1 MCFSFT
7 KMKFIGFTLAPRN
20 APTQIR
26 FLVNELAW
34 RIQRRIYLAPLFAK
48 LMLII
53 SLTSIGY
60 VPGVYGRSML
70 SMMKGI
76 IVSFPITSIIQ
87 SCHAHANWFGDDDVI
102 HPSRTFDW
110 VTMFSPIVGTKKR
123 ISMHTNQVTQDCSIS
138 KLHFAE

>member
-70 SMMKGI
+70 SLKKGI
-76 IVSFPITSIIQ
+76 IVSSLI
-87 SCHAHANWFGDDDVI
+87 
-102 HPSRTFDW
+102 
-110 VTMFSPIVGTKKR
+110 
-123 ISMHTNQVTQDCSIS
+123 IS
-138 KLHFAE
+138 KEFPKFLTTTSLLYQVLNHVMYVHLIGWSRCNSSTAHIWLDNDDFTN